1 MKKFAMV
8 LLVLIVGGAMLFAGG
23 KSEGSGVSKDD
34 GKIRIGFSIQ
44 DITNQSW
51 SEMWV
56 YMQKKAEALGVE
68 ITLSDCQAD
77 PNRQIDSIE
86 NFIQGGY
93 DAIIVHAFDA
103 QSATAT
109 IQKAKDQ
116 GIKVLAYDT
125 YIDIAD
131 CYYGLDNYMVGKQIA
146 KNASEWIYETFP
158 NGACE
163 VGVCNYPLNQ
173 VCLDRAEGII
183 DGMKEYAPNAK
194 IVAQAQAGYMDEGL
208 VVGEN
213 WIVAYP
219 NIKCFVGIDDAG
231 LLGVYEAYKAAGKIT
246 DDMGM
251 FGIDALPETKKIIAE
266 GGIFRSTIY
275 LDLNGVGEQMVQA
288 SVDMV
293 NGKEVERMNYFI
305 MVNLD
310 ESNVAEYM

>member
-1 MKKFAMV
+1 MKRA
-8 LLVLIVGGAMLFAGG
+8 LLVLAILLMVGAVVFAGG
-23 KSEGSGVSKDD
+23 GKESAATKKDD

-44 DITNQSW
+44 DITNPSW
-51 SEMWV
+51 SEMWI
-56 YMQKKAEALGVE
+56 YMERKAKDLGVE

-77 PNRQIDSIE
+77 PNRQISSIE

-93 DAIIVHAFDA
+93 DAIIVHCFDA
-103 QSATAT
+103 ESATST
-109 IQKAKDQ
+109 IQKAKDK

-125 YIDIAD
+125 YVDIAD
-131 CYYGLDNYMVGKQIA
+131 CYYGLDNYEVGRQIA
-146 KNASEWIYETFP
+146 KNAATWINSTFP
-158 NGACE
+158 NGVVE
-163 VGVCNYPLNQ
+163 VGV
-173 VCLDRAEGII
+173 DRAEGILS
-183 DGMKEYAPNAK
+183 GMAEFAPNAK

-213 WIVAYP
+213 WIVAHP
-219 NIKCFVGIDDAG
+219 NIKAFVGIDDAG
-231 LLGVYEAYKAAGKIT
+231 LLGIYEAYKSAGKLR

-251 FGIDALPETKKIIAE
+251 FAIDALPETLKIIDS

-293 NGKEVERMNYFI
+293 RGIPVERMNYFI

-310 ESNVAEYM
+310 ETNVRDYM